1 MILAQQDYWAIL
13 QDCTPMDA
21 TDEFDITWNY
31 PQALGQGY
39 WREIQL
45 REGLTLAIAQY
56 QLHVPITIQLPER
69 EHPLELS
76 FYLSGGFQDQVQS
89 IGAGQYA
96 LYGSGTAPNETF
108 EECATEEI
116 LAVNVHIDSEL
127 FTAYWNPESATLPAT
142 LQTLIQPA
150 SQFYDMRCGQITP
163 AMQTALQQILH
174 CPCPF
179 AGVTKRIYLES
190 KVWELVALLL
200 SQPAKQE
207 PDQCSTPEL
216 KPDDIERIH
225 QARDIL
231 LQHLDSPPSLIELA
245 RQVGLNDCTLK
256 RGFRQVFRKTAFGY
270 LHDYRLEQARQL
282 LAARQLNISEIAQT
296 IGFASRSY
304 FAAAFRK
311 KFGVTPRAYLT
322 QSKNSV

>member
-1 MILAQQDYWAIL
+1 MILSQQDYWALL
-13 QDCTPMDA
+13 QDRPPRDA
-21 TDEFDITWNY
+21 ADEFDITWNY
-31 PQALGQGY
+31 PQTLGQGY

-56 QLHVPITIQLPER
+56 QLHAPLTIQLPER

-76 FYLSGGFQDQVQS
+76 FYLSGGCQAQVQS

-96 LYGSGTAPNETF
+96 LYGSGTAPEETF
-108 EECATEEI
+108 EECTTEEI
-116 LAVNVHIDSEL
+116 LAVNVHIDSDL
-127 FTAYWNPESATLPAT
+127 FTAYWNSESATLPAT
-142 LQTLIQPA
+142 LQTLIQPV
-150 SQFYDMRCGQITP
+150 SQIYDMRCGQITT

-174 CPCPF
+174 CPF

-200 SQPAKQE
+200 AQPAEQEE
-207 PDQCSTPEL
+207 PDKSSAPEL

-231 LQHLDSPPSLIELA
+231 LQRLDNPPSLIELA

-322 QSKNSV
+322 QYKNSA